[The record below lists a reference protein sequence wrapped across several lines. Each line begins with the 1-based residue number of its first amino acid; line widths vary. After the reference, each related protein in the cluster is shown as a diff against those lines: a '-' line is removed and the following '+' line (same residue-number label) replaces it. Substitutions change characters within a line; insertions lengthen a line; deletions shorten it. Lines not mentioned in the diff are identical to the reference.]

1 MRKHAAEQECIPIK
15 GTLSSAQPYLKFRGS
30 LCYNSGSTNETNQGQ
45 AVLQNW
51 HEATTYMM
59 IYVHIQAVAFAAIA
73 KKSLQNG
80 LPKSCWDSVLYDIT
94 S

>member
-1 MRKHAAEQECIPIK
+1 MKQTRDKLCSK
-15 GTLSSAQPYLKFRGS
+15 TGTRQQL
-30 LCYNSGSTNETNQGQ
+30 
-45 AVLQNW
+45 
-51 HEATTYMM
+51 TYMM

-94 S
+94 L